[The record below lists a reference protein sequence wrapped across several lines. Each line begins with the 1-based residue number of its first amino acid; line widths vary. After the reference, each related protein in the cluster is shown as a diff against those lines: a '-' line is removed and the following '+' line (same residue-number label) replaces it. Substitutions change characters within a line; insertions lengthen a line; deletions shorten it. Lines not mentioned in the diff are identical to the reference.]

1 MIDTRRLSMD
11 DTDNIVKTV
20 GTVIN
25 SKVDGFRHSK
35 DVLIHGVIEN
45 YDTFTAYD
53 EISYKIADKCI
64 AVDNVVRLTE
74 FPVTGRAD
82 DWYKLVGGEITE
94 IHGKNIKNRSFM
106 DYDATF
112 SMHYFGTC
120 IDGKNIIV
128 KGRNEYS
135 VDNDKITIGLFMPV
149 HVKLIC
155 DTDVIV
161 GFPDNKTADSY
172 VRFVTRFMRTDQE
185 FIVGVNS
192 SMTSRLMKKYGLE
205 PIKHI
210 DTGIVSI
217 DILGK
222 LNREG
227 YVYVYKPR

>member
-1 MIDTRRLSMD
+1 MD
-11 DTDNIVKTV
+11 DVDNIVKTV

-25 SKVDGFRHSK
+25 SKVGGFNHSK

-45 YDTFTAYD
+45 YDMFTAYD

-64 AVDNVVRLTE
+64 ADDNVVRLTE

-94 IHGKNIKNRSFM
+94 IHDKNVNNRSFM

-120 IDGKNIIV
+120 VDGKNIIV
-128 KGRNEYS
+128 KDMNEYS
-135 VDNDKITIGLFMPV
+135 VDNDKITIGLSMPV

-172 VRFVTRFMRTDQE
+172 VMFVTRFMRTDQE

-192 SMTSRLMKKYGLE
+192 SMTSRLMNKYGLE

-217 DILGK
+217 DILGR
-222 LNREG
+222 LNRKG